1 LEFVRSY
8 NLRFGR
14 EDFHITLRRQDDILQ
29 VDYRDRDG
37 KGEVYTVPWSRS
49 FDAAYRSYTEVTSG
63 LVRAT
68 ISKPGIRERLRQR
81 FLIYVSEM
89 QEELGSE
96 Q

>member
-1 LEFVRSY
+1 MEFVRY
-8 NLRFGR
+8 YDLRFGR

-37 KGEVYTVPWSRS
+37 KGEIYTVPWSQS
-49 FDAAYRSYTEVTSG
+49 FDTVYRSYMEVTSG

-68 ISKPGIRERLRQR
+68 ISKPRVRERLRQR